1 MAHVLLLI
9 KLYLCCLFFNLIQIA
24 DYELVFT
31 LAYICRRLAQR
42 GRIPGDNFQHTAFI
56 SPNLDI

>member
-31 LAYICRRLAQR
+31 LAYIVMVKK
-42 GRIPGDNFQHTAFI
+42 
-56 SPNLDI
+56 

>member
-1 MAHVLLLI
+1 MQVQDRIAEIMIAKFLG
-9 KLYLCCLFFNLIQIA
+9 NLIQIA

-42 GRIPGDNFQHTAFI
+42 GRIPGENFQHTAFI